1 MNDPTSASRGAVIS
15 ASGVHRSFGST
26 PALRGASI
34 SIEPGEQVAVTG
46 PSGSG
51 KSTLLH
57 CLAGILL
64 PDSGVITFAG
74 RRLDE
79 LSADERTRLR
89 RVHLGLVLQ
98 FGQLVPELTA
108 LENVALPLLLEGRGR
123 RDAEQ
128 AARLWLEKLDVA
140 DRADVR
146 PPAMSGGEQQRVA
159 IARGLVT
166 SPDVVLADEPTGS
179 LDTVTGELALQVLVK
194 ATRET
199 GAALVVVTHDHRVS
213 AWMDREV
220 VLRDGVDMPGGPG
233 EVDVPD
239 ATP

>member
-1 MNDPTSASRGAVIS
+1 MTETDVVAA
-15 ASGVHRSFGST
+15 ASGVQLSFGST

-34 SIEPGEQVAVTG
+34 SVARGELVALTG

-51 KSTLLH
+51 KSTLMR
-57 CLAGILL
+57 CLAGVLL
-64 PDSGVITFAG
+64 PDAGVVTFAG

-79 LSADERTRLR
+79 MSADERTLLR
-89 RVHLGLVLQ
+89 RRHIGLVLQ

-108 LENVALPLLLEGRGR
+108 LENVALPLLLDGRGR
-123 RDAEQ
+123 KRAEQ
-128 AARLWLEKLDVA
+128 AARRWLEQLEVA
-140 DRADVR
+140 DRAGIR

-159 IARGLVT
+159 IARALVT

-179 LDTVTGELALQVLVK
+179 LDTVTGELALEVLVK

-220 VLRDGVDMPGGPG
+220 VLRDGAVDAPLDAA
-233 EVDVPD
+233 VD
-239 ATP
+239 AAS

>member
-1 MNDPTSASRGAVIS
+1 MTDARGPSGGAVLT

-34 SIEPGEQVAVTG
+34 SIEPGEQVALTG

-128 AARLWLEKLDVA
+128 AARLWLEKLEVG
-140 DRADVR
+140 DRAQVR
-146 PPAMSGGEQQRVA
+146 PPDMSGGEQQRVA

-179 LDTVTGELALQVLVK
+179 LDTVTGELALEVLVK
-194 ATRET
+194 AARET

-220 VLRDGVDMPGGPG
+220 VLRDGVDLPDGPD
-233 EVDVPD
+233 ELDVPD

>member
-1 MNDPTSASRGAVIS
+1 M
-15 ASGVHRSFGST
+15 
-26 PALRGASI
+26 
-34 SIEPGEQVAVTG
+34 
-46 PSGSG
+46 
-51 KSTLLH
+51 
-57 CLAGILL
+57 
-64 PDSGVITFAG
+64 
-74 RRLDE
+74 
-79 LSADERTRLR
+79 
-89 RVHLGLVLQ
+89 HLGLVLQ

-108 LENVALPLLLEGRGR
+108 LENVALPLLLEGRRR

-128 AARLWLEKLDVA
+128 AARLWLENLDVA

-146 PPAMSGGEQQRVA
+146 PTDMSGGEQQRVA

-179 LDTVTGELALQVLVK
+179 LDTVTGELALEVLVK

-220 VLRDGVDMPGGPG
+220 VLRDGVDLPGGPG
-233 EVDVPD
+233 DTDVPD